1 MADASS
7 LGLGEVVL
15 GLVAGLVMLTV
26 PTWLQRRGHRTH
38 EAAIAD
44 RLARGE
50 DAYFEELRELRAY
63 PPQRHSSWVWR
74 ASGLALASLSLFMLY
89 LRFTD

>member
-1 MADASS
+1 MADSS
-7 LGLGEVVL
+7 SV
-15 GLVAGLVMLTV
+15 GLVETVLVLAAGLFMVAF
-26 PTWLQRRGHRTH
+26 PTWLQRLGHRTH

-50 DAYFEELRELRAY
+50 DAYFEELRELQAY
-63 PPQRHSSWVWR
+63 KPQRSPRVLR
-74 ASGLALASLSLFMLY
+74 AVGLAIACFSLVMLY